1 MDIETAIVN
10 FETELQKLGLNATG
24 ALLIQLNVQG
34 QNYIKSYGNLNN
46 LSAPGTIITA
56 KRIRLTD
63 FMEKE
68 IALSNVKE
76 STKKLHYDSLK
87 LIKRYSSE
95 IYIEELNSEYLQRL
109 ELYMKES
116 RGLSINTIARHMKI
130 LKRYINVA
138 RKRQIIANY
147 PFLNYTI
154 KTEQTHRGAL
164 SLKEL
169 DLLEKYHE
177 KLDEPN
183 EVLNAF
189 LFSCYTGLRYSDICS
204 FTKQHIYTINRKK
217 WIILRM
223 NKTNK
228 EVRIPISIIFGGKA
242 LQLTK
247 AIKRSRGT
255 LFRLRTNQ
263 QTNRILKKIAKQA
276 GIKKKITFHMARHTC
291 ATLLLYQGVSITTVQ
306 TLLGHQ
312 NVKTTQ
318 IYSAV
323 TDLTLERELKK
334 GNQRLKKT
342 SLKHAHQ

>member
-10 FETELQKLGLNATG
+10 FETELQKLGLNDTG

-46 LSAPGTIITA
+46 LSTPGTIITA

-95 IYIEELNSEYLQRL
+95 IYVEELSSEYLQRL

-312 NVKTTQ
+312 SVKTTQ

-334 GNQRLKKT
+334 GNQRLKKNT
-342 SLKHAHQ
+342 FKHAHQ

>member
-95 IYIEELNSEYLQRL
+95 IYVEELSSEYLQRL